1 MDNKFSK
8 LTLQELTLKYF
19 DFELEINKLNS
30 SKSIIDEKINNLY
43 EERCDVYNLIKT
55 KQVEEEEIR
64 KQNLIK
70 YGLKVSLNDSDVNV
84 QLNRD
89 YGMTL
94 SELKNAK

>member
-19 DFELEINKLNS
+19 DFELEINKLNK
-30 SKSIIDEKINNLY
+30 SKSVLDEKVNNLY
-43 EERCDVYNLIKT
+43 EERCDVYNLIKI

-64 KQNLIK
+64 KNNYIK
-70 YGLKVSLNDSDVNV
+70 YGLKVKLEDNV

-89 YGMTL
+89 YGLTL
-94 SELKNAK
+94 SELKNIK

>member
-1 MDNKFSK
+1 MDNKYIK

-43 EERCDVYNLIKT
+43 EERCDVYNFIKI
-55 KQVEEEEIR
+55 KQVEEDEIR

-70 YGLKVSLNDSDVNV
+70 YGLKVSLNDNV

-89 YGMTL
+89 YGITL
-94 SELKNAK
+94 SELKNMK

>member
-30 SKSIIDEKINNLY
+30 SKSVIDEKINNLY
-43 EERCDVYNLIKT
+43 EERCDVYNFIKI
-55 KQVEEEEIR
+55 KQVEEDEIR

-70 YGLKVSLNDSDVNV
+70 YGLKVSLNDNV

-89 YGMTL
+89 YGITL
-94 SELKNAK
+94 SELKNMK

>member
-19 DFELEINKLNS
+19 DFELEINKLNK
-30 SKSIIDEKINNLY
+30 SKSILDEKVNNLY
-43 EERCDVYNLIKT
+43 EERCDVYNLIKI

-70 YGLKVSLNDSDVNV
+70 YGLKVKLEDSDVNV

-89 YGMTL
+89 YGLTL
-94 SELKNAK
+94 SELKNIK

>member
-30 SKSIIDEKINNLY
+30 SKSELDEKINKLY

-70 YGLKVSLNDSDVNV
+70 YGLKVSLNDNV

-94 SELKNAK
+94 SDLKNAK

>member
-19 DFELEINKLNS
+19 DFELEINKLNK
-30 SKSIIDEKINNLY
+30 SKSELDEKINKLY
-43 EERCDVYNLIKT
+43 EERCDVYNLIKI
-55 KQVEEEEIR
+55 KQVEEDEIR

-70 YGLKVSLNDSDVNV
+70 YGLKVKLEDNV

-89 YGMTL
+89 YYM
-94 SELKNAK
+94 SDLKNRN